1 MKTDFIKIG
10 RPRLRWEDVRD
21 FLGKMK
27 TQNWSKMA
35 TDREAWK
42 RTAEQAKIHGL

>member
-1 MKTDFIKIG
+1 M
-10 RPRLRWEDVRD
+10 LRWEDDVRE

-35 TDREAWK
+35 MGREAWK
-42 RTAEQAKIHGL
+42 RIVEQAKIHKGL